1 MAEQNFSELVELMKE
16 NNRATGEIE
25 ADGRNTRRHL
35 LEMKGLQTSAVETNK
50 NLSTMFEN
58 FFENQNQSSLSTAEK
73 DMERMSIFEEI
84 RDQLRDG
91 INTTDTSKDGKGGG
105 AMLSKLGGMM
115 GGAAMAAG
123 ALLAGVGIG
132 AAGLTYA
139 MKEFE
144 DMDTKKIRENVDDLL
159 SMAESDRMTVKNV
172 GAVALTMTALGVGL
186 AAFSLGEG
194 AAKAVAKF
202 ESDADWTGAIKDNVD
217 GLLSISDLE
226 NMNPKAVA
234 GVGLTLGALG
244 LGLAAF
250 GVGKAADGVGE
261 AISKFSSG
269 DNFAK
274 GIKDEVETLLS
285 IKTEG
290 FGKTAGLV
298 GTLGGLGLGLAA
310 FAVGKAGSGVADGL
324 TKFTTGT
331 NFADDIKS
339 EVETLLSINTGEDG
353 QVGDF
358 VGTMGALA
366 AGLVAFAIG
375 KGANSTADAIDKFTE
390 GDFAETIAQQVD
402 TLLMIGD
409 NASAER
415 TLAATGTLT
424 ALGAGLAA
432 FAAGKGLNTLA
443 DLGASIVGFFT
454 GSKSPVEQAI
464 EVGEKADQIEKG
476 AIAFE
481 KFLDVFQ
488 KFANMST
495 EIKLDTNIDE
505 AIEQLDEHT
514 RVLDTIVTGGKL
526 TRGFNF
532 ETDGLANLTDDVDK
546 AVSNIN
552 RIRDVL
558 MLQSG
563 GGQMASTDDK
573 EGNKIITLSAENIEL
588 RLPEIST
595 PGSTLAVADNS
606 SRNTNTT
613 TIVQTSPNNRVSDT
627 LNNAYG

>member
-35 LEMKGLQTSAVETNK
+35 LEMKGLQSSAIETNK

-58 FFENQNQSSLSTAEK
+58 FFENQNQSSLATAEK

-105 AMLSKLGGMM
+105 AMLGKLGGLM

-144 DMDTKKIRENVDDLL
+144 DMDTEKIRENVDDLL
-159 SMAESDRMTVKNV
+159 SMAESERMTVKNV
-172 GAVALTMTALGVGL
+172 AAVGLTMTALGVGL

-202 ESDADWTGAIKDNVD
+202 ESDADWTGTIKDNVE
-217 GLLSISDLE
+217 GLLSISELE

-234 GVGLTLGALG
+234 GVSTTLGALG

-250 GVGKAADGVGE
+250 GIGKAADGVGE
-261 AISKFSSG
+261 AISKFSGG

-290 FGKTAGLV
+290 FGKTTALV
-298 GTLGGLGLGLAA
+298 ATLGGIGLGLAA

-324 TKFTTGT
+324 TKFTTGN
-331 NFADDIKS
+331 NFAEDIKS

-358 VGTMGALA
+358 VGTMGGLA

-402 TLLMIGD
+402 TLLMVGD

-464 EVGEKADQIEKG
+464 EVGEKAEQIEKG
-476 AIAFE
+476 AVAFE

-488 KFANMST
+488 KFANMSS
-495 EIKLDTNIDE
+495 EIKIDTNIDE
-505 AIEQLDEHT
+505 AIDQLDEHT

-526 TRGFNF
+526 TKGFNF
-532 ETDGLANLTDDVDK
+532 ETDGLANLTEDVDK
-546 AVSNIN
+546 AVNNIN

-573 EGNKIITLSAENIEL
+573 DGNKIITLSAENIEL
-588 RLPEIST
+588 RLPEVST